1 MKRRNDF
8 SLPLSSVMSQLYG
21 YIYSMLVSNVL
32 VGMPLFGGALY
43 LCGRAA
49 KVLANVYS
57 RKHRAYLPSYARS
70 WGVILSVILLVI
82 GILLMGLYPAGFQS
96 PKVWIVFAAVAL
108 CLCADSMPERVR
120 RLKRTPR
127 DTSRRAWLVTILLQ
141 LLIIAG
147 MGALLIVNLNKR
159 TALEM
164 TAAFALLMLI
174 RAITAWFL
182 YSGSGTPEEETVSEP
197 VELLQLR
204 AYHSF
209 EVISLL
215 AVTAIELTVSAIY
228 ALLVTGTESFLP
240 AIALGIGCTL
250 AAYQISLMFVRRTRK
265 TSRQDPTWLLC
276 IGLLL
281 WLSGVMM
288 CSWMLGAGRFMLSL
302 VYICLALCSA
312 GSTFCFSGLI
322 KIDELMPGLAE
333 IMGQSGKELYRKQRT
348 ANWELAQLLG
358 DVLSLIALS
367 VICFVNGKELPE
379 DMNQLAARFQ
389 PVMII
394 PLLLV
399 IFSTLISAFRFPLSA
414 RYIEKLRML
423 LQLKQSGEEN
433 EALKKQ
439 VEHVV
444 VDPYRQPW
452 LARTLIWMLRPFYRH
467 TIINRDHIVT
477 DKRNPLVFLG
487 NHAEIYG
494 PISCALYFPVPIRF
508 WTISMMMGNRKD
520 VRDYLYENTFRHKT
534 FLPVFVRKA
543 LARLF
548 GFLSTEVMGQLES
561 IPVYRDSPIKLR
573 QTLRMSIE
581 ALESGD
587 NLMIFPENP
596 DGKYQKGGIGE
607 ISPGFLMLAEAY
619 WKKTGKKMRMM
630 PVYANREN
638 KTISFGQAILY
649 NPENGFGKEQVR
661 IVTETRAQI
670 LEMAGYPQEAAALR
684 EETETKT
691 GEAEE

>member
-8 SLPLSSVMSQLYG
+8 SLSLSSVMSQLYG

-57 RKHRAYLPSYARS
+57 RRNRSFLPSYARS
-70 WGVILSVILLVI
+70 WGIILSAVLLVV
-82 GILLMGLYPAGFQS
+82 GFLLMGLYPAGFQS

-120 RLKRTPR
+120 RLKRNAG
-127 DTSRRAWLVTILLQ
+127 DTSRRAWFFTILLQ
-141 LLIIAG
+141 VLIVAG
-147 MGALLIVNLNKR
+147 MTVLLLANLNRR

-182 YSGSGTPEEETVSEP
+182 YSGSEDAEDEAEPEP
-197 VELLQLR
+197 AELLQLR

-209 EVISLL
+209 QVISLL
-215 AVTAIELTVSAIY
+215 VVTAIELTVSGIY
-228 ALLVTGTESFLP
+228 ALLATGAEAFLP
-240 AIALGIGCTL
+240 AMALGIGCTL
-250 AAYQISLMFVRRTRK
+250 AAYQVSLLLVRRTRK

-281 WLSGVMM
+281 WLGGVMM
-288 CSWMLGAGRFMLSL
+288 CSWMLGRGRFMLSL
-302 VYICLALCSA
+302 VYICLSLCSV

-333 IMGQSGKELYRKQRT
+333 VLGQEGTDWYRKQRS

-358 DVLSLIALS
+358 DVLSLIVLS
-367 VICFVNGKELPE
+367 VICFVNGKEMP
-379 DMNQLAARFQ
+379 DDISQLAARFQ

-399 IFSTLISAFRFPLSA
+399 IVSTLVSAFRFPLSA

-423 LQLKQSGEEN
+423 LQLKRSGEEN
-433 EALKKQ
+433 EALQKQ
-439 VEHVV
+439 VEHVL

-452 LARTLIWMLRPFYRH
+452 LARTLIHILRPFYRH
-467 TIINRDHIVT
+467 TIINRNHIET
-477 DKRNPLVFLG
+477 DERNPLVFLG

-494 PISCALYFPVPIRF
+494 PISCALYFPVPVRF
-508 WTISMMMGNRKD
+508 WTISMMMGDRKE

-548 GFLSTEVMGQLES
+548 GFLSSEVMGQLES
-561 IPVYRDSPIKLR
+561 IPVYRNSPVKLR
-573 QTLRMSIE
+573 QTIRQSID

-619 WKKTGKKMRMM
+619 WKKTGKRLRMM

-638 KTISFGQAILY
+638 KTISFGRTITY
-649 NPENGFGKEQVR
+649 DPERGFAKEQVR
-661 IVTETRAQI
+661 IVAETRAQI
-670 LEMAGYPQEAAALR
+670 LEMAGMREEAAAVR
-684 EETETKT
+684 EEAGITS
-691 GEAEE
+691 GGAEE